1 MATSNDMAP
10 SVLGLTAHARVR
22 MQQRGVRREV
32 VDLLIEFGSR
42 AYDGRGAQIRYFDS
56 RACKRLR
63 NAMGDETLRRCHDR
77 LDSYAVIAN
86 DGQIVTVG
94 HCYRRIRRR

>member
-1 MATSNDMAP
+1 MVSP
-10 SVLGLTAHARVR
+10 ELLLTDHARIR

-32 VDLLIEFGSR
+32 VDLLLQFGSR
-42 AYDGRGAQIRYFDS
+42 AYDGRGAQIRYFDG
-56 RACKRLR
+56 RACKRIR

-77 LDSYAVIAN
+77 LDSYAVVAN

-94 HCYRRIRRR
+94 HRYRRRRRR